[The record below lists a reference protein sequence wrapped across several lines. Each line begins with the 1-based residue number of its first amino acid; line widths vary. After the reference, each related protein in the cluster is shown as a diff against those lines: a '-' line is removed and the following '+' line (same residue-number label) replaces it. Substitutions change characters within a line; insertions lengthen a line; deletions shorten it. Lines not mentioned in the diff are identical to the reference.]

1 MTSDLRFYWSILLR
15 RLPVM
20 LALAMVC
27 TVFGV
32 VSAIRAPATYSTS
45 ARLLVEAP
53 QISEDRQRA
62 TDTPNA
68 ETLQVI
74 EQQLMTRANLI
85 DIANK
90 LRVFDDPSL
99 TPDQKVAA
107 MREATTIRSTAGRDQ
122 ATMMTVAFTGK
133 SGAQAAAVVNEY
145 TTLILSANTR
155 DRVGRAE
162 DRLSFFQSEVERLS
176 ADLDQQNKR
185 ILEFKR
191 ANADALPENIAYTQG
206 RQSLLQERVAR
217 LESDLAVL
225 QAQRDEMVRLFRQ
238 TGSIQPGGTVPL
250 TPAQQ
255 QLAALQAE
263 LRDLQAVYTDS
274 SPKVRALRARI
285 KAAEAALGPGA
296 SAAVTAAPPETKP
309 AEAAPSKTDA
319 PEAKPAE
326 APKAD
331 AAPGTGQTGTPTGTP
346 ADSAAPAATT
356 DDAAAGTPAPAP
368 RAERPAPTG
377 NAVLDVNLSQIDSR
391 ITAAETERAQAMAE
405 MDRLQKAVAATST
418 NAIALQALERDQA
431 NIQSRYDAA
440 VANLGEA
447 RTAERIEASS
457 RGQRITVIEAASA
470 PSHPS
475 GPNRVKIAAMGVG
488 LGLALAGGF
497 FALLEM
503 LNTAIRRPAE
513 LRHKFSVTPLAVI
526 PYIETTGERRR
537 RLSVGMGLVL
547 AVLVLIPVALWL
559 IHTQYM
565 PLDILARK
573 ILLRLGLG

>member
-53 QISEDRQRA
+53 QISEDRQRGS
-62 TDTPNA
+62 DTPNA

-255 QLAALQAE
+255 QLAALHAE

-285 KAAEAALGPGA
+285 KAAEAALGPSA
-296 SAAVTAAPPETKP
+296 SAAVTAAPTEAKP
-309 AEAAPSKTDA
+309 T
-319 PEAKPAE
+319 EAKPAE

-331 AAPGTGQTGTPTGTP
+331 AALGTGETGTP

-470 PSHPS
+470 PSRPS